1 MKAKIK
7 EPILGVT
14 GKSYLGGL
22 SYTSHPIRPPSTVIP
37 TEVEG
42 SFLQTGKS

>member
-1 MKAKIK
+1 MKRCEKLCEITR
-7 EPILGVT
+7 L
-14 GKSYLGGL
+14 
-22 SYTSHPIRPPSTVIP
+22 PPVIP